1 MYIFKK
7 WGQFKKDF
15 KKISNDFSKKE
26 ELKKV
31 LNILIKWEKLPE
43 KYKDHSLKWKYIW
56 YRECHIR
63 PDLLLIYKIYNNE
76 LILSLFR
83 IWTHSELF

>member
-1 MYIFKK
+1 MYIIKK
-7 WGQFKKDF
+7 WSQFKRDY
-15 KKISNDFSKKE
+15 KKIINDSSKKKN
-26 ELKKV
+26 LLTV
-31 LNILIKWEKLPE
+31 LEFLINWNKLPE
-43 KYKDHSLKWKYIW
+43 KYKDHELKWKYSW

-83 IWTHSELF
+83 VWTHSELF